1 VKTKNIAALGQA
13 EKKKAILEEVKAS
26 SDSVKA
32 TLKEL
37 GLGQSTYYRWLKG
50 YKAGG
55 VDGLKTGG
63 AVSDKVWK
71 RFKARREKEEEQ
83 SEGEKK
89 LKAEEKQVMKSDKD
103 KEKMR
108 KILFKQFGE
117 EPSKPAKKKEGTP
130 PGPPK
135 PKAPDK
141 PSSPSH
147 TPPPA
152 DPMDKMLKYAMGAF
166 AFVVAILIMA
176 SLSNSNNF
184 YFKQKD
190 QMIEMW
196 QGRFAPMGKG
206 MVASFSDPAIIE
218 GLPEQGSYTKKQAY
232 GALCAYFIKQAD
244 DMLNAGDIPDLK
256 GAKAYLRQASKYAV
270 SDAARSAIRERLKS
284 INRVRDN
291 LQEYVEPPK
300 QG

>member
-1 VKTKNIAALGQA
+1 VKTKKTAALEQA
-13 EKKKAILEEVKAS
+13 EKKKAILEGVKKS

-55 VDGLKTGG
+55 VDGLKTGV

-71 RFKARREKEEEQ
+71 RFKARKKKEEEQ
-83 SEGEKK
+83 SESEKK

-108 KILFKQFGE
+108 KILFKQFSE
-117 EPSKPAKKKEGTP
+117 EPSKPVKEKEGAAP
-130 PGPPK
+130 RPPK
-135 PKAPDK
+135 PEGADK
-141 PSSPSH
+141 PSSPSY

-152 DPMDKMLKYAMGAF
+152 DPMDKMLKYAIGVF

-184 YFKQKD
+184 YFKQKE

-206 MVASFSDPAIIE
+206 LVASFSDPAIIE
-218 GLPEQGSYTKKQAY
+218 GLPEQDSYTRKQAH

-244 DMLNAGDIPDLK
+244 AMLNAGDTPDLK
-256 GAKAYLRQASKYAV
+256 GAKAYLTQASKYAV
-270 SDAARSAIRERLKS
+270 SDADRSAVKERLRS

-291 LQEYVEPPK
+291 LQQYVEPPK
-300 QG
+300 EG